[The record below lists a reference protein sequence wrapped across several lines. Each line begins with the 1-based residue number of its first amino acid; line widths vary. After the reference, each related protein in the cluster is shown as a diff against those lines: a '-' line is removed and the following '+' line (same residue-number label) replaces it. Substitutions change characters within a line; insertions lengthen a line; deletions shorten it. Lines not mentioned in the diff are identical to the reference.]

1 MERNL
6 AIFQSS
12 QRGQEASDGNNTVS
26 VPLHLE
32 HLCKTKKHFLINA
45 NVTYVIPNKKFEII
59 HK

>member
-1 MERNL
+1 MVRNL

-12 QRGQEASDGNNTVS
+12 QRGQEASAGNNTVS

-32 HLCKTKKHFLINA
+32 RLYKTKKHLLINA
-45 NVTYVIPNKKFEII
+45 NLTYINPNMESEII